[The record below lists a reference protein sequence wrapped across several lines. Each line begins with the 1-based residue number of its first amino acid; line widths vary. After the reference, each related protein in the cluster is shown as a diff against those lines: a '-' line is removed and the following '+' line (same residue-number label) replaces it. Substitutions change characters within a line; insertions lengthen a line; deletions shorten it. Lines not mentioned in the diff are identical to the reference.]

1 MFATIANLLGYVLNY
16 IYEFVKNYGIAII
29 LFTILLKIVWLPISI
44 WQQKSM
50 KKSARIQEESNKLQ
64 TKYKNDPEKLNQ
76 EIIELY
82 RREKT
87 NPLSGCVGAILQF
100 VIFISVFY
108 LVSKPLTYMKQ
119 LDREVYVASSVTTEA
134 QEDNT
139 VQNEVAEEESNTNQ
153 AENTSSEENAIN
165 EDNSANEVKE
175 DETAE
180 KKNVSVVEHYLKEL
194 EKSGERASY
203 PEIKII
209 EKYGEED
216 EKVNLNMEFLGLDL
230 SKVPQQNLTD
240 LKVLIIPILYVL
252 VTFAN
257 IKISNNMN
265 NSKKKKDKEKDEKK
279 DDADETLETMQ
290 DMTKSMNTMMP
301 FMSIVIAIIAPLGL
315 SLYWLVSNILQL
327 IERVIVDKVMDKK
340 EDEKV

>member
-1 MFATIANLLGYVLNY
+1 MFATIANLLGYVLNF
-16 IYEFVKNYGIAII
+16 IYEFVSNYGIAII

-50 KKSARIQEESNKLQ
+50 KKSAKIQEETNKLQ
-64 TKYKNDPEKLNQ
+64 IKYKNDQEKLNQ

-87 NPLSGCVGAILQF
+87 NPLSGCVGAIFQF

-108 LVSKPLTYMKQ
+108 LVSKPLTYMKK
-119 LDREVYVASSVTTEA
+119 LDKEVFVSNSIVSETQIGEDNNNTAKEEGITQNVIENNTTEK
-134 QEDNT
+134 
-139 VQNEVAEEESNTNQ
+139 EE
-153 AENTSSEENAIN
+153 SSEE
-165 EDNSANEVKE
+165 E
-175 DETAE
+175 
-180 KKNVSVVEHYLKEL
+180 NVSVIGHYLKEL
-194 EKSGERASY
+194 ENSGEKASY

-209 EKYGEED
+209 EKYGAED
-216 EKVNLNMEFLGLDL
+216 DRVNLNMDFLGLDL

-240 LKVLIIPILYVL
+240 WKVLIIPILYVL

-257 IKISNNMN
+257 IKIANNMTK
-265 NSKKKKDKEKDEKK
+265 SKAKKEDKKDETE
-279 DDADETLETMQ
+279 DALESMQ

-327 IERVIVDKVMDKK
+327 FEKIIVDKVMDKK
-340 EDEKV
+340 EEEKS

>member
-1 MFATIANLLGYVLNY
+1 MFATIANLLGYVLNF

-50 KKSARIQEESNKLQ
+50 KKSAKIQEETNKLQ
-64 TKYKNDPEKLNQ
+64 AKYKNDQEKLNQ
-76 EIIELY
+76 EILELY

-108 LVSKPLTYMKQ
+108 LVSKPLTYMKK
-119 LDREVYVASSVTTEA
+119 LDKEVFVT
-134 QEDNT
+134 NSI
-139 VQNEVAEEESNTNQ
+139 VAEAEVGDESANSQDT
-153 AENTSSEENAIN
+153 ENTTGEN
-165 EDNSANEVKE
+165 
-175 DETAE
+175 
-180 KKNVSVVEHYLKEL
+180 NVSTNETDESTEKDDTSVIDHYLKEL
-194 EKSGERASY
+194 ENSGERASY

-209 EKYGEED
+209 EKYGVED
-216 EKVNLNMEFLGLDL
+216 ERVNLNMDFLGLDL

-240 LKVLIIPILYVL
+240 WKVLIIPILYVL

-257 IKISNNMN
+257 IKISNNMTK
-265 NSKKKKDKEKDEKK
+265 SKAKTDEKK
-279 DDADETLETMQ
+279 DGKKDESEEALESMQ

-327 IERVIVDKVMDKK
+327 FEKIIVDKIM
-340 EDEKV
+340 EDFK

>member
-1 MFATIANLLGYVLNY
+1 MFDTIANLLGYVLNF

-50 KKSARIQEESNKLQ
+50 RKSAKIQEETNKLQ
-64 TKYKNDPEKLNQ
+64 AKYKKDPEKLNQ
-76 EIIELY
+76 EILELY
-82 RREKT
+82 KREKT

-108 LVSKPLTYMKQ
+108 LVSKPLTYMKK
-119 LDREVYVASSVTTEA
+119 LDKEIFVSNSSVAEIKIND
-134 QEDNT
+134 EENIIDNT
-139 VQNEVAEEESNTNQ
+139 VIGENAAQNTV
-153 AENTSSEENAIN
+153 SEED
-165 EDNSANEVKE
+165 EKE
-175 DETAE
+175 E
-180 KKNVSVVEHYLKEL
+180 VSVINHYLKEL
-194 EKSGERASY
+194 ENSGERASY

-209 EKYGEED
+209 EKYGAED
-216 EKVNLNMEFLGLDL
+216 DKVNLNMDFLGLDL

-240 LKVLIIPILYVL
+240 WKVLIIPILYVL

-257 IKISNNMN
+257 IKISINMT
-265 NSKKKKDKEKDEKK
+265 KTKK
-279 DDADETLETMQ
+279 DDKEEEKKSEADEALEGMQ

-327 IERVIVDKVMDKK
+327 FEKIIVDKVMNKK
-340 EDEKV
+340 EEA

>member
-1 MFATIANLLGYVLNY
+1 MFDTIANLLGYVLNF

-50 KKSARIQEESNKLQ
+50 RKSAKIQEETNKLQ
-64 TKYKNDPEKLNQ
+64 AKYKKDPEKLNQ
-76 EIIELY
+76 EILQLY
-82 RREKT
+82 KREKT

-108 LVSKPLTYMKQ
+108 LVSKPLTYMKK
-119 LDREVYVASSVTTEA
+119 LDKEIFVSNSSVAEIKIND
-134 QEDNT
+134 EENIIDNT
-139 VQNEVAEEESNTNQ
+139 VIGENAAQNTV
-153 AENTSSEENAIN
+153 SEED
-165 EDNSANEVKE
+165 EKE
-175 DETAE
+175 E
-180 KKNVSVVEHYLKEL
+180 VSVINHYLKEL
-194 EKSGERASY
+194 ENSGERASY

-209 EKYGEED
+209 EKYGAED
-216 EKVNLNMEFLGLDL
+216 DKVNLNMDFLGLDL

-240 LKVLIIPILYVL
+240 WKVLIIPILYVL

-257 IKISNNMN
+257 IKISNNMT
-265 NSKKKKDKEKDEKK
+265 KTKK
-279 DDADETLETMQ
+279 DDKEEEKKSEADEALEGMQ

-327 IERVIVDKVMDKK
+327 FEKIIVDKVMNKK
-340 EDEKV
+340 EEA

>member
-16 IYEFVKNYGIAII
+16 IYEFVQNYGIAII

-50 KKSARIQEESNKLQ
+50 KKSAKIQEESNKLQ
-64 TKYKNDPEKLNQ
+64 AKYKNDPEKLNQ
-76 EIIELY
+76 EILELY

-108 LVSKPLTYMKQ
+108 LVSKPLTYMKK
-119 LDREVYVASSVTTEA
+119 LDKEVFVPSSVVSET
-134 QEDNT
+134 QVDNMGNT
-139 VQNEVAEEESNTNQ
+139 VIEENVVQNEVEGEKT
-153 AENTSSEENAIN
+153 ENSEQKDTSVI
-165 EDNSANEVKE
+165 D
-175 DETAE
+175 
-180 KKNVSVVEHYLKEL
+180 HYLKEL
-194 EKSGERASY
+194 ENSGERSSY

-209 EKYGEED
+209 EKYGAED
-216 EKVNLNMEFLGLDL
+216 SKVDLNMDFLGLDL

-240 LKVLIIPILYVL
+240 WKVLIIPILYVL

-257 IKISNNMN
+257 IKISNNMTKT
-265 NSKKKKDKEKDEKK
+265 KKKVENKEDKK
-279 DDADETLETMQ
+279 DNSEDALENMQ
-290 DMTKSMNTMMP
+290 DMTNSMNMMMP

-327 IERVIVDKVMDKK
+327 FERIIVDKVMDKK
-340 EDEKV
+340 EEEKA

>member
-1 MFATIANLLGYVLNY
+1 MFATIANLLGYVLNF
-16 IYEFVKNYGIAII
+16 IYEFVKNYGLAII

-50 KKSARIQEESNKLQ
+50 RKSAKIQEETNKLQ
-64 TKYKNDPEKLNQ
+64 AKYKNDQEKLNQ

-87 NPLSGCVGAILQF
+87 NPLSGCVGAIFQF

-119 LDREVYVASSVTTEA
+119 LDKEVFVSDSSVVEIVNTTGEVNIV
-134 QEDNT
+134 ENNT
-139 VQNEVAEEESNTNQ
+139 MEESSAQNIVN
-153 AENTSSEENAIN
+153 EES
-165 EDNSANEVKE
+165 DKE
-175 DETAE
+175 
-180 KKNVSVVEHYLKEL
+180 NVSVVAHYMKEL
-194 EKSGERASY
+194 EESGEKASY

-209 EKYGEED
+209 EKYGAED
-216 EKVNLNMEFLGLDL
+216 ERVNLNMEFLGLDL

-240 LKVLIIPILYVL
+240 WKVLIIPILYVL

-257 IKISNNMN
+257 IKIANNMTKN
-265 NSKKKKDKEKDEKK
+265 KSKKEEKK
-279 DDADETLETMQ
+279 DDKKDETEDALESMQ

-327 IERVIVDKVMDKK
+327 FEKIIVDKVMDKK
-340 EDEKV
+340 EEEKA

>member
-1 MFATIANLLGYVLNY
+1 MFATIANLLGYVLNF

-50 KKSARIQEESNKLQ
+50 RKSAKIQEETNKLQ
-64 TKYKNDPEKLNQ
+64 AKYKKDPEKLNQ
-76 EIIELY
+76 EILELY
-82 RREKT
+82 KREKT

-108 LVSKPLTYMKQ
+108 LVSKPLTYMKK
-119 LDREVYVASSVTTEA
+119 LDKEIFVSNSSVAEIKIND
-134 QEDNT
+134 EENIIDNT
-139 VQNEVAEEESNTNQ
+139 VIGENAAQNTV
-153 AENTSSEENAIN
+153 SEED
-165 EDNSANEVKE
+165 EKE
-175 DETAE
+175 E
-180 KKNVSVVEHYLKEL
+180 VSVINHYLKEL
-194 EKSGERASY
+194 ENSGERASY

-209 EKYGEED
+209 EKYGAED
-216 EKVNLNMEFLGLDL
+216 DKVNLNMDFLGLDL

-240 LKVLIIPILYVL
+240 WKVLIIPILYVL

-257 IKISNNMN
+257 IKISNNMT
-265 NSKKKKDKEKDEKK
+265 KTKK
-279 DDADETLETMQ
+279 DDKEEEKKSEADEALEGMQ

-327 IERVIVDKVMDKK
+327 FEKIIVDKVMNKK
-340 EDEKV
+340 EEA